1 MMKTNKFDPAL
12 YFIVFLLTYVGYYSI
27 LLLLFNLGMGD
38 VTRTITIPI
47 RLLIITSLVILFF
60 NNIKKIH
67 RQDNLRWF
75 LLFSLFY
82 IARLL
87 VDYLSNETYYI
98 GVPEVMIFFL
108 SFVFLPFVIISS
120 IRLDTKKINAIF
132 SSLWLGGIVFSVL
145 VVVYYGRFIGQVSR
159 LASNTV
165 GESVISPLSLSYS
178 SSIIIG
184 IFVFYLLQNK
194 TTFIRKIGLLVGIGL
209 STVPFFLGASRGSLV
224 ALFIPFVLYF
234 FSGKNINFRIR
245 GILSASVVFMGL
257 IYLDSYFQ
265 SGLLNRFLGTSEA
278 IERGESSAV
287 RIEIWKGAFDQFFN
301 NPVFG
306 DKLRIDKWP
315 FGYAHN
321 LFVEVLQTTG
331 LLGFIPFTVLVFKA
345 WKISF
350 YILRYH
356 KPYFWVAV
364 IFIQSFFMN
373 MFSGAIY
380 TAAWF
385 WSSMALLFAMNNFL
399 KYRQNK
405 ILQ

>member
-1 MMKTNKFDPAL
+1 
-12 YFIVFLLTYVGYYSI
+12 
-27 LLLLFNLGMGD
+27 
-38 VTRTITIPI
+38 
-47 RLLIITSLVILFF
+47 
-60 NNIKKIH
+60 
-67 RQDNLRWF
+67 
-75 LLFSLFY
+75 
-82 IARLL
+82 
-87 VDYLSNETYYI
+87 
-98 GVPEVMIFFL
+98 
-108 SFVFLPFVIISS
+108 
-120 IRLDTKKINAIF
+120 
-132 SSLWLGGIVFSVL
+132 
-145 VVVYYGRFIGQVSR
+145 
-159 LASNTV
+159 
-165 GESVISPLSLSYS
+165 
-178 SSIIIG
+178 
-184 IFVFYLLQNK
+184 
-194 TTFIRKIGLLVGIGL
+194 LVGIGL